1 MEKLTG
7 LIAAPHTP
15 FLANGEIDYV
25 AIDAIAQH
33 LIATNIV
40 GAYVLGTTGEG
51 IHCSVAER
59 KTVAERWVQASA
71 GKLKLIIHTGA
82 LSIADTLELTRHA
95 DQLDIYATSA
105 IGPCFFKPNNVT
117 DLVNYCKAVAEAAP
131 SKGFYY
137 YHSEMS
143 GVTVDMEQFL
153 IAADKVIPN
162 LYGVKFNSTNLY
174 EYQRCLRVCDSKFDV
189 PWGVDEHFPGA
200 LAVGAISAVGS
211 TYNYA
216 APLYHDMID
225 AFAKGDHQTVI
236 NKMDNVIALIR
247 VLVEYGGVAAGK
259 TAMMLHDID
268 AGNPRLPLRTLT
280 TEQKQDVIC
289 KMRDAI
295 LAV

>member
-25 AIDAIAQH
+25 AIDAIAKH
-33 LIATNIV
+33 LIDTNIV

-59 KTVAERWVQASA
+59 KAVAERWVQASA
-71 GKLKLIIHTGA
+71 GQLKLIIHTGA
-82 LSIADTLELTRHA
+82 LSITDTLELTRHA

-117 DLVNYCKAVAEAAP
+117 DLVNYCKTIAEAAP

-153 IAADKVIPN
+153 ITADKVIPN
-162 LYGVKFNSTNLY
+162 LYGVKFNSVNLY

-216 APLYHDMID
+216 APLYHDMMD

-247 VLVEYGGVAAGK
+247 VLVEYGGVSAGK

-280 TEQKQDVIC
+280 AEQKQDVMC

-295 LAV
+295 LAS

>member
-1 MEKLTG
+1 MPIIGTSTCGRVACKFA
-7 LIAAPHTP
+7 IPSIRNPAAPP
-15 FLANGEIDYV
+15 KIDDC
-25 AIDAIAQH
+25 A
-33 LIATNIV
+33 
-40 GAYVLGTTGEG
+40 
-51 IHCSVAER
+51 
-59 KTVAERWVQASA
+59 
-71 GKLKLIIHTGA
+71 
-82 LSIADTLELTRHA
+82 IADTLELTRHA

-117 DLVNYCKAVAEAAP
+117 DLVNYCKAVADAAP

-174 EYQRCLRVCDSKFDV
+174 EYQRCLRVCDSKYDV

-225 AFAKGDHQTVI
+225 AFAKGDHQAVLS
-236 NKMDNVIALIR
+236 KMDNVIALIR

-259 TAMMLHDID
+259 TAMMLHDIN
-268 AGNPRLPLRTLT
+268 AGDPRLPLRTLT
-280 TEQKQDVIC
+280 IEQKQDVMC

-295 LAV
+295 GA